1 MIGCVA
7 FVECLLKMNQGLVV
21 GVVEI
26 VVASDILHLQ
36 SPVQDRVHWIHGSG
50 TFDQF
55 LNFGPCEPE
64 SLEIDVLPYQLKD
77 QVDQRSVVW
86 TRYSR
91 EN

>member
-1 MIGCVA
+1 
-7 FVECLLKMNQGLVV
+7 MNQGLVV
-21 GVVEI
+21 GVIEI
-26 VVASDILHLQ
+26 VVAGDILHLQ

-64 SLEIDVLPYQLKD
+64 SLEIDKSARSAFVNNVLPYQLKD
-77 QVDQRSVVW
+77 QLDQRSVVW